1 MDTYHGKSVMQG
13 IAVGR
18 LYLHRRADYHAAA
31 LKAADKKAERA
42 RFLAAVE
49 EAKADL
55 ALLYDEALTGVGEE
69 QAQIFEIH
77 RMLLEDEYYL
87 GAVSAKLSEGYQAE
101 YAASCAG
108 KELAAMLAGMEDEY
122 MKSRSAD
129 ILDVSQRVLRVLLKL
144 PEQEIHS
151 KEPVILA
158 ADDLTPSETLKLDK
172 KKILA
177 FVTVKGSVNSH
188 TAILAR
194 SMGIPALVNTE
205 FPFTDSLQGKICV
218 VDGFAGNLIVEP
230 KEALLSQM
238 LAKKEAWEADVLA
251 LEQLK
256 GQENRTKSGK
266 TIQIYA
272 NIGSVEDAEA
282 VLLAD
287 AGGIGLF
294 RSEFLYLGRESA
306 PTEEEQFAAY
316 RAVLQ
321 RMEGRKVV
329 IRTLDIGADKR
340 ADYFQLDEEENP
352 ALGYR
357 GIRICLDREDIFTT
371 QLRALYRASAY
382 GRLAVMFPMI
392 VSVEEV
398 RRIRQI
404 AESVRKGLLE
414 EGCTLGEVELGIMIE
429 TPAAA
434 LISDQ
439 LAQTVDFFSIGTN
452 DLTQY
457 TLAADRENRRLEKI
471 CDSHHEAVLRLI
483 GMTVQ
488 NAHAAGI
495 WVGIC
500 GELAADETLT
510 EYFLKLGVD
519 ELSVSPSAVLR
530 LRRVV
535 RELP

>member
-42 RFLAAVE
+42 RFFAAVE

-55 ALLYDEALTGVGEE
+55 ALLYDEALAGVGEE

-129 ILDVSQRVLRVLLKL
+129 ILDVSQRVLRALLKL
-144 PEQEIHS
+144 PEEGIHS

-205 FPFTDSLQGKICV
+205 FPFTDSLQGKTCV

-272 NIGSVEDAEA
+272 NIGCVEDADA

>member
-158 ADDLTPSETLKLDK
+158 ADDLMPSETLKLDK

-272 NIGSVEDAEA
+272 NIGCVEDAEA

-316 RAVLQ
+316 RAILQ

>member
-1 MDTYHGKSVMQG
+1 METYRGKSVMQG

-18 LYLHRRADYHAAA
+18 IYLHRRADYHAAA
-31 LKAADKKAERA
+31 LKASDKEAERA
-42 RFLAAVE
+42 RFFAAVE

-55 ALLYDEALTGVGEE
+55 TLLYDEALVSMGEE

-87 GAVSAKLSEGYQAE
+87 GAVSAKLSEGYQAA

-108 KELAAMLAGMEDEY
+108 KQFAAMLAGMDDEY
-122 MKSRSAD
+122 MRSRSAD
-129 ILDVSQRVLRVLLKL
+129 ILDISRRVLRALLKL
-144 PEQEIHS
+144 PEEGIHS
-151 KEPVILA
+151 KDPVILA

-205 FPFTDSLQGKICV
+205 FPLADSLEGKTCV

-230 KEALLSQM
+230 EEAFLSRM
-238 LAKKEAWEADVLA
+238 LAKKEAWEAEILA

-272 NIGSVEDAEA
+272 NIGCVEDAETA
-282 VLLAD
+282 LLAD

-306 PTEEEQFAAY
+306 PTEDEQFAAY

-321 RMEGRKVV
+321 KMEGRKVV

-392 VSVEEV
+392 VSMEEV
-398 RRIRQI
+398 VRIRQI
-404 AESVRKGLLE
+404 AERVRKGLLE
-414 EGCTLGEVELGIMIE
+414 KGCALGEVELGIMIE

-434 LISDQ
+434 LLSDR
-439 LAQTVDFFSIGTN
+439 LARAVDFFSIGTN

-483 GMTVQ
+483 EMTVK
-488 NAHAAGI
+488 NAHSAGI

-510 EYFLKLGVD
+510 AQFLEMGVD

>member
-42 RFLAAVE
+42 RFFAAVE

-55 ALLYDEALTGVGEE
+55 ALLYDEALAGVGEE

-108 KELAAMLAGMEDEY
+108 KELAAMFAGMEDEY

-129 ILDVSQRVLRVLLKL
+129 ILDVSQRVLRALLKL
-144 PEQEIHS
+144 PEEGIHS

-205 FPFTDSLQGKICV
+205 FPFTDSLQGKTCV

-272 NIGSVEDAEA
+272 NIGCVEDADA